1 MAPVCTHARPQ
12 VSGDYFQAGLVPAR
26 VAYAKYQA
34 PPATA
39 AAAAMASP
47 ALPAPAASH
56 HPTPSASAAPPPS
69 SVLHRRWTLGEVVSA
84 AARAGLHVVALDE
97 EAGAKSDDA
106 GLPKVFTLVAEK
118 WKGERDRGWAAGHG
132 SSDSAE

>member
-39 AAAAMASP
+39 AAAMASP

-56 HPTPSASAAPPPS
+56 HAPPTS

-118 WKGERDRGWAAGHG
+118 WKGGRDWGWAAGHG
-132 SSDSAE
+132 SSDPVE